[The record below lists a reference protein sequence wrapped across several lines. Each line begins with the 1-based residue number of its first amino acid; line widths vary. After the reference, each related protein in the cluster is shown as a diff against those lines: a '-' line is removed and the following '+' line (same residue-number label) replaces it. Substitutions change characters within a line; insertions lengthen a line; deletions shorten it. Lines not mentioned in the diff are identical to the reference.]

1 MMQVYFHPFPI
12 LETGRLYFRQV
23 HDDDAAAIFAL
34 RSNSNV
40 MQFLDRPMATSISDA
55 ELLVKKMKDSLEC
68 NEGITWGICSKGDP
82 HLVGTIG
89 FWQITKEH
97 FRAELGYLL
106 HPDHQGKGLMQEA
119 IEAALNYGFDVM
131 QLHSVEA
138 NVNPLNNA
146 SIRLLER
153 NNFLRE
159 AWFRENYYYNGKF
172 LDTYVYS
179 LLKQR
184 HKTDSPPL

>member
-1 MMQVYFHPFPI
+1 MMQVYFQPFPI
-12 LETGRLYFRQV
+12 LETGRLYLRQV

-40 MQFLDRPMATSISDA
+40 MQFLDRPMATSIADA
-55 ELLVKKMKDSLEC
+55 ELLVKKIKESLER
-68 NEGITWGICSKGDP
+68 NEGITWGVCFKGDP

-106 HPDHQGKGLMQEA
+106 HPNHQGKGLMQEA

>member
-1 MMQVYFHPFPI
+1 MMQVSFHPFPI
-12 LETGRLYFRQV
+12 LETARLYLRQV
-23 HDDDAAAIFAL
+23 HDNDAAAIFAL
-34 RSNSNV
+34 RSNRNV
-40 MQFLDRPMATSISDA
+40 MQFLDRPMADSIADA
-55 ELLVKKMKDSLEC
+55 EHLVKKIKDSLER
-68 NEGITWGICSKGDP
+68 NEGITWGICSIADP

-89 FWQITKEH
+89 FWQLTREH

-106 HPDHQGKGLMQEA
+106 HPNHQGKGLMQEA
-119 IEAALNYGFDVM
+119 IEAALNYGFHVM

-153 NNFLRE
+153 NNFIRE

-179 LLKQR
+179 LLKWKY
-184 HKTDSPPL
+184 KTDSLAH